1 MRKRIHKEELLFDV
15 NDTSKIKLGKDLHIP
30 RPDFVNNG
38 MDKIDWSNESL
49 LMAMEIAE
57 DNGDE
62 LIIIPDNIMTYS
74 FTFYCKINGQTYH
87 ITETS
92 NEEYGDT
99 DYKIELI

>member
-1 MRKRIHKEELLFDV
+1 MRKIINKEELMFDV

-30 RPDFVNNG
+30 RPDFVNNN
-38 MDKIDWSNESL
+38 MDKIDWSVESL
-49 LMAMEIAE
+49 LMAIEIAQ

-62 LIIIPDNIMTYS
+62 LIIIPDNVMTYL

-87 ITETS
+87 VTETKKK
-92 NEEYGDT
+92 EYGDI